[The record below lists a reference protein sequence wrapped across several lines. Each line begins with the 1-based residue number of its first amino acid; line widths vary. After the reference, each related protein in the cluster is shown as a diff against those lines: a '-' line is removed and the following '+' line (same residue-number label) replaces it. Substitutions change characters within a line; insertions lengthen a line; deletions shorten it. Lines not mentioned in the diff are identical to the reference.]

1 MSDYQPYHDPNQG
14 QQPPQGQYVPPQGQ
28 YPPPQGQYVPP
39 QQNQQPYYPPPPQQ
53 DQQPY
58 YPPPPNYVPPKGDP
72 NASSDDRLWALLA
85 YLFSPL
91 VPVILLLMEDKK
103 NRPFIRAHNIQA
115 LAWGIIAIVLSL
127 LLSLIPVVGCIAGPA
142 IFVISIIFAVKA
154 YNGEYINIPVI
165 TDFVRNQGWV

>member
-14 QQPPQGQYVPPQGQ
+14 QQPPKGSMFPRKASIPPSRAVCT
-28 YPPPQGQYVPP
+28 PTAEPTTILSAS
-39 QQNQQPYYPPPPQQ
+39 PQQ

-58 YPPPPNYVPPKGDP
+58 YPSPPNYVPPKGDP

-165 TDFVRNQGWV
+165 TDFVRNQGWA